1 MSDPPRAKQSKI
13 VKLTLFVHRKPDMSV
28 QDFEHYWTHTH
39 PKALA
44 RFNEKVGQP
53 IVKYVQCHR
62 DPSTPSQGNSTM
74 ADIFGSEN
82 QLDQGYEAIVEVWF
96 ERYASAHDAD
106 RC

>member
-1 MSDPPRAKQSKI
+1 MSSTPRAKQSKI

-28 QDFEHYWTHTH
+28 EDFEQYWTHTH

-44 RFNEKVGQP
+44 RFNEKVGRP

-62 DPSTPSQGNSTM
+62 NPSIPSQGNSTM
-74 ADIFGSEN
+74 ADIFASEN
-82 QLDQGYEAIVEVWF
+82 ELERGYEAVVEVWF
-96 ERYASAHDAD
+96 ERFVSAYDAN